1 MNEKYSLTD
10 FYENLIIGDQKI
22 TLVIGSL
29 DDAILEKMK
38 YHNYDI
44 TQLHPSTKTSFD
56 KNNLLNEFEQLISEY
71 KEKKFDIVFLGNN
84 LITIMDPQ
92 KFLEKLHSILNS
104 NANVIC
110 IVPNFSHG
118 LTRLDLLNG
127 NIKHES
133 DSIIAHQNTFT
144 LESAVRL
151 FKQTNYDIK
160 QLYRKKGE
168 IIPKN
173 SHLGNYEFP
182 KELLDSILS
191 DFESSVL
198 EYFIQFSPSKNQNS
212 KINDY
217 VYDFSR
223 NQVTEKLKEEIE
235 NYTNKIDELQYL
247 TNFLKNSIKTKDE
260 VIKGLQNSVKEQEE
274 MIDTSSQEKQ
284 KVIDGLQ
291 SSVKELEEMIETSSK
306 EKQKVIDGL
315 QDSSQEK
322 QEMIDGLQDSV
333 KEQQEMIETS
343 SQEKQKVIDGLQDS
357 SQEKQE
363 MIETSSKEKQ
373 KVIDGLLNSVTHHQE
388 VNGMSSKEKQ
398 KVTNDL
404 QKLINEQLLYIDRLE
419 NQISVLH
426 HLITSFKK
434 NKLFKIGKRFGIFHI

>member
-315 QDSSQEK
+315 
-322 QEMIDGLQDSV
+322 
-333 KEQQEMIETS
+333 
-343 SQEKQKVIDGLQDS
+343 
-357 SQEKQE
+357 
-363 MIETSSKEKQ
+363 
-373 KVIDGLLNSVTHHQE
+373 LNSVTHHQE

>member
-223 NQVTEKLKEEIE
+223 NQVTEKLKEKIE
-235 NYTNKIDELQYL
+235 NYTNKIDELDYL
-247 TNFLKNSIKTKDE
+247 TNFLKNSIKAKDE

-306 EKQKVIDGL
+306 
-315 QDSSQEK
+315 
-322 QEMIDGLQDSV
+322 
-333 KEQQEMIETS
+333 
-343 SQEKQKVIDGLQDS
+343 EKQKVIDGLQDS

>member
-110 IVPNFSHG
+110 IIPNFSYG

-127 NIKHES
+127 NIKYES

-223 NQVTEKLKEEIE
+223 NQVTEKLKEKIE
-235 NYTNKIDELQYL
+235 NYTNKIDELHYL

-306 EKQKVIDGL
+306 
-315 QDSSQEK
+315 
-322 QEMIDGLQDSV
+322 
-333 KEQQEMIETS
+333 
-343 SQEKQKVIDGLQDS
+343 EKQKVIDGLQDS

>member
-127 NIKHES
+127 NIKYES

-223 NQVTEKLKEEIE
+223 NQVTEKLKEKIE
-235 NYTNKIDELQYL
+235 NYTNKIDELHYL

-306 EKQKVIDGL
+306 
-315 QDSSQEK
+315 
-322 QEMIDGLQDSV
+322 
-333 KEQQEMIETS
+333 
-343 SQEKQKVIDGLQDS
+343 EKQKVIDGLQDS